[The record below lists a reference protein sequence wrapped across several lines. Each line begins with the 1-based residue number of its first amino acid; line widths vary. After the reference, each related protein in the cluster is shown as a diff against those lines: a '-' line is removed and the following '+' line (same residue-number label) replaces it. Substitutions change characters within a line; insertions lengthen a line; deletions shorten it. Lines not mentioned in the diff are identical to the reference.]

1 MNSNNPPINDETLKK
16 VSTFW
21 QKIDL
26 SILDIAEELFEHCYS
41 TPELSHVKDKVK
53 QILTLRYPK
62 NPGLDNLLDKLRVLY
77 IRRYGFLLQLER
89 QGKTEGNP
97 ELLDPQEEIIT
108 DQLTPRDQGATDQ
121 GGASRRTVRDQGK
134 RGAK

>member
-1 MNSNNPPINDETLKK
+1 MNSNNTPSIDTTLQK

-26 SILDIAEELFEHCYS
+26 AFLDLTEEIFNHCYS
-41 TPELSHVKDKVK
+41 TPELLHEKDRVK

-62 NPGLDNLLDKLRVLY
+62 NPGLDGLMDKIRVLY
-77 IRRYGFLLQLER
+77 IARYGFLLRLER
-89 QGKTEGNP
+89 DGKIAGNP
-97 ELLDPQEEIIT
+97 ELPDPQEEIIT
-108 DQLTPRDQGATDQ
+108 DQLKPRDQGEPDQ